1 MASNQHSKWD
11 ATLIPALEGKT
22 AVVTGGASGIGLE
35 ATLHLAKRGA
45 RVILADW
52 DEAGGVRAV
61 ESIRQQLE
69 GSGKVEFLF
78 VDMGRPETVRG
89 FAREVRVRFQ
99 ALDLLVNNAGIS
111 AAGPK
116 TTTDGIESHFAINS
130 LGHFL
135 LTLELFDLLLES
147 PSARVVSTS
156 SLVHRDVGDDV
167 DVSAFGS
174 GTGGWND
181 YANSKLATLLFTH
194 ELQRQ
199 LTASGISNVIA
210 VAAHPGVCQTPLFD
224 KFCATNL
231 PAVLSPLARWVF
243 YALPLQSPHMG
254 SLPTLY
260 AATSPDVK
268 GGEYFGP
275 DRWNNS
281 LGFPTREEPS
291 AVSRAECKMRALW
304 RRSEELLGVHFDVSR
319 PKEPGTDATTTCT

>member
-1 MASNQHSKWD
+1 MTSNQNSQWD
-11 ATLIPALEGKT
+11 TTKIPALEGKT
-22 AVVTGGASGIGLE
+22 AVVTGAASGIGFE
-35 ATLHLAKRGA
+35 TALHLAKRGA

-52 DEAGGVRAV
+52 DEAGGWRAV
-61 ESIRQQLE
+61 ECIHQLLE
-69 GSGKVEFLF
+69 ASDKVEFLF
-78 VDMGRPETVRG
+78 IDMGRPETIRA
-89 FAREVRVRFQ
+89 FAREVRSRFQ
-99 ALDLLVNNAGIS
+99 TLDLLVNNAGIS
-111 AAGPK
+111 VAGPK
-116 TTTDGIESHFAINS
+116 TTPDGIESQFAINS

-147 PSARVVSTS
+147 TSARVVNTS

-167 DVSAFGS
+167 DVSTFGS
-174 GTGGWND
+174 GTGGWSD
-181 YANSKLATLLFTH
+181 YANSKLSTLLFTH

-210 VAAHPGVCQTPLFD
+210 VVAHPGVCQTPLFD

-231 PAVLSPLARWVF
+231 PAMLSKLARWVF

-254 SLPTLY
+254 ALPTLH

-275 DRWNNS
+275 GRWNNS

-291 AVSRAECKMRALW
+291 AVSRSEDKMRVLW
-304 RRSEELLGVHFDVSR
+304 RRCEQLLDVHFDVSR
-319 PKEPGTDATTTCT
+319 DKEPGPYATAAPA